1 MSLQKRLILFAVTL
15 VVFAL
20 WALPFALAVAFRWV
34 HDWRNNP
41 NAYLVLVLV
50 YVVWMPAVTAGMVA
64 VLDRLGIHY
73 AARDRPARPTR
84 KERRRTRASLSYLAG
99 QEEAKQAAA
108 HARGADRRE
117 RAARA
122 DAPRT
127 APSPAAAKPSDGD
140 AGGE

>member
-1 MSLQKRLILFAVTL
+1 MSLQKRLILLAVTL
-15 VVFAL
+15 VAFAL
-20 WALPFALAVAFRWV
+20 WALPFTLAVAFRWV

-73 AARDRPARPTR
+73 AAHDRPARPTR
-84 KERRRTRASLSYLAG
+84 KERRRTRAGLSYLAG
-99 QEEAKQAAA
+99 QEEAKRAAA
-108 HARGADRRE
+108 QARAADTRE

-127 APSPAAAKPSDGD
+127 APSPAAAKPRDRDTGK
-140 AGGE
+140 E